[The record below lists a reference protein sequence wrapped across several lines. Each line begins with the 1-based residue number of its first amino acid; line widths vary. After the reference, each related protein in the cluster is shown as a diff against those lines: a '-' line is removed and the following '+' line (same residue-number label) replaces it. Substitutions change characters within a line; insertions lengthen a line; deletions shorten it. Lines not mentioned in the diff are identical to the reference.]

1 MNFIL
6 KFFGLSSLGFIP
18 NWGPRRMQPY
28 EAATYRWLGIK
39 PELHY
44 VWSRRFQ
51 REKTNDVGRHIAAK
65 TGNQRATGE
74 DATW

>member
-1 MNFIL
+1 MRFL
-6 KFFGLSSLGFIP
+6 CEYFGFSSLGFIP

-44 VWSRRFQ
+44 VWSRAFRK
-51 REKTNDVGRHIAAK
+51 EA
-65 TGNQRATGE
+65 
-74 DATW
+74 

>member
-6 KFFGLSSLGFIP
+6 KLFGLSSLGFIP

-28 EAATYRWLGIK
+28 EAFTYRYLGIK
-39 PELHY
+39 PEVHY

-51 REKTNDVGRHIAAK
+51 SRSD
-65 TGNQRATGE
+65 QPQLRACEADPRGG
-74 DATW
+74 DRGDL